1 MAEAVLPEVAGRN
14 WVVTQ
19 GGVWF
24 LTPNTRPE
32 SLLQFYDFATK
43 STRTV
48 YRTARPVYAG
58 LTLSPDHRRV
68 LFTQLDGE
76 IGSDIL
82 LGENFR

>member
-19 GGVWF
+19 TGVWF

-32 SLLQFYDFATK
+32 SLLQFYDFATR

-48 YRTARPVYAG
+48 YRTARQVYAG
-58 LTLSPDHRRV
+58 LAVSPDDRRV
-68 LFTQLDGE
+68 LFTELDGE
-76 IGSDIL
+76 SGADIM